1 MPAAIFALH
10 ETTFT
15 ATGPLSWGNSF
26 RGVPDHSGQA
36 ASAGVAEEVLGG
48 FQNGGVQ
55 DFERDVA
62 VEPLVASAVHF
73 PHPGGAT
80 IS

>member
-1 MPAAIFALH
+1 
-10 ETTFT
+10 
-15 ATGPLSWGNSF
+15 
-26 RGVPDHSGQA
+26 
-36 ASAGVAEEVLGG
+36 
-48 FQNGGVQ
+48 VQ

-62 VEPLVASAVHF
+62 VEPQVASPVHF